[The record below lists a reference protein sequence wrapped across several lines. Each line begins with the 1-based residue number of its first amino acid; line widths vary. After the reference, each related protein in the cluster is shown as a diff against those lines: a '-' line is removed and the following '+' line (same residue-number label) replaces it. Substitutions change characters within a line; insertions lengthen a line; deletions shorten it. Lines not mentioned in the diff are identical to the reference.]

1 MELKAGRL
9 LQSDWQMYPRGT
21 NIQEALNRARKLLGK
36 RKSTNRQII
45 LITDG
50 QPTMYTS
57 STGEVVR
64 GWSPYEWPRYSPEAM
79 EETLKEV
86 QRCTKDEIRINTFMM
101 ANDPALVQ
109 FAKHMTAINKGRM
122 FLTKP
127 GRLGN
132 YVLFDYLSGKSK
144 VL

>member
-1 MELKAGRL
+1 
-9 LQSDWQMYPRGT
+9 
-21 NIQEALNRARKLLGK
+21 
-36 RKSTNRQII
+36 
-45 LITDG
+45 
-50 QPTMYTS
+50 MYTS

-122 FLTKP
+122 FLAKP